1 MKIHEIYIQ
10 RCIQLALNG
19 LGTTYPNPLVGSVIV
34 CDGKIIGEGW
44 HRKAGEP
51 HAEVLA
57 IRSVKNKGLLKK
69 STIYVSLEPC
79 SHFGKTPPCCD
90 LILENEIPTIVVGT
104 IDSYAAVSGRGI
116 QKLRA
121 AGRNVL
127 VGVLEKEC
135 QALNKR
141 FFSFHNQQRPY
152 IILKWAQSADGYIA
166 PLAKEKQE
174 PVWISNSY
182 ARQLTHKWR
191 SEEQAVLVGTQTV
204 LDDNPKLDTRDWAG
218 SNPLRLVV
226 DRTGKISTNYFVKD
240 GKVPTIVFT
249 AEENKET
256 DNQVVYQNCIF
267 DSSLPKQI
275 TTQLFENQVQSV
287 IIEGGS
293 KTLQLFIDSGLW
305 DEARVFESGLN
316 LGTGVKAPQWVAVA
330 NTTETI
336 VDNQLKIYYRHD

>member
-1 MKIHEIYIQ
+1 MK
-10 RCIQLALNG
+10 
-19 LGTTYPNPLVGSVIV
+19 S
-34 CDGKIIGEGW
+34 
-44 HRKAGEP
+44 
-51 HAEVLA
+51 
-57 IRSVKNKGLLKK
+57 
-69 STIYVSLEPC
+69 
-79 SHFGKTPPCCD
+79 
-90 LILENEIPTIVVGT
+90 
-104 IDSYAAVSGRGI
+104 
-116 QKLRA
+116 
-121 AGRNVL
+121 
-127 VGVLEKEC
+127 
-135 QALNKR
+135 
-141 FFSFHNQQRPY
+141 
-152 IILKWAQSADGYIA
+152 
-166 PLAKEKQE
+166 
-174 PVWISNSY
+174 
-182 ARQLTHKWR
+182 
-191 SEEQAVLVGTQTV
+191 
-204 LDDNPKLDTRDWAG
+204 DNPKLDTRDWAG